1 MLGER
6 IKALRIKNNMTQK
19 NLADKLFVTAQAVSR
34 WEKDE
39 VEPSLST
46 VASLAKIFGV
56 SVDEII
62 GIEKSDDADSFAEL
76 GEDNSGAEK
85 ESVKYPIARCTHCY
99 GDIYDKNDI
108 VRVKQGDN
116 AGIKC
121 RKCAQELTNQLVK
134 NYDAIILES
143 RRDYMRSARIKSIV
157 AIILLAIIPTLGVIA
172 ASSSGKWLNV
182 LDWVLCYLVLFY
194 PISAALG
201 TLFLRNTFVGRMAN
215 TIFNFWSRII
225 DKENK
230 FTGAKKA
237 FCVSFPNKILKI
249 VSFPIAVITYVVVS
263 PFVFPY
269 AIYKSFKNE
278 YEYYR
283 EDEFWKSDF
292 RYKEAELKYL
302 LANPEKALNYSQLYI
317 PVEEIMKI

>member
-1 MLGER
+1 
-6 IKALRIKNNMTQK
+6 
-19 NLADKLFVTAQAVSR
+19 VS
-34 WEKDE
+34 
-39 VEPSLST
+39 
-46 VASLAKIFGV
+46 F
-56 SVDEII
+56 DEII

-134 NYDAIILES
+134 NYDAMILES

-157 AIILLAIIPTLGVIA
+157 AMILLAILPTLGVIA
-172 ASSSGKWLNV
+172 ASFSGQWLNV
-182 LDWVLCYLVLFY
+182 LDWVLSYLVLFY
-194 PISAALG
+194 PISATLG

-249 VSFPIAVITYVVVS
+249 VSFPIAVITYVAVS

-317 PVEEIMKI
+317 PFEEIIKI